1 MKNLYEPGANGH
13 LCQERLLRSRNPATM
28 KTWRH
33 TCPLCHI
40 FSVWLNTNFCFFLIP
55 ESRGEFLEKLQRAR
69 GQVKLGT
76 PSQPFLS
83 SPGSTRLSVGNW
95 SLTCTKDKE
104 VSIHNADGQQATI
117 LREDLAGFVF
127 ESNRGTKHTFNA
139 ETSLGPEFAAGWMG
153 KRGKRFVS
161 KVEAQKLKIRNLA
174 AEIQEKYLLTAQAT
188 PRKVVAT
195 LQEIVTQ
202 LHSACLSQENL
213 TKVGTL
219 PTGNHNR
226 INVQLEWLH
235 APEKCIMVGFV
246 TFPFEY

>member
-1 MKNLYEPGANGH
+1 M
-13 LCQERLLRSRNPATM
+13 
-28 KTWRH
+28 
-33 TCPLCHI
+33 
-40 FSVWLNTNFCFFLIP
+40 
-55 ESRGEFLEKLQRAR
+55 
-69 GQVKLGT
+69 KLGT

-219 PTGNHNR
+219 PTGSHNGFT
-226 INVQLEWLH
+226 IQLEWLP
-235 APEKCIMVGFV
+235 APEKCVMVGLLLFHLNAK
-246 TFPFEY
+246 EN

>member
-1 MKNLYEPGANGH
+1 MFDCECLMTNVVDVK
-13 LCQERLLRSRNPATM
+13 LLNMIS
-28 KTWRH
+28 
-33 TCPLCHI
+33 
-40 FSVWLNTNFCFFLIP
+40 FP

-76 PSQPFLS
+76 PSQPLLS
-83 SPGSTRLSVGNW
+83 TTGSTRLGVGNW

-174 AEIQEKYLLTAQAT
+174 AEIQEKYLLAAQAA
-188 PRKVVAT
+188 PREVVGR

-213 TKVGTL
+213 TKV
-219 PTGNHNR
+219 
-226 INVQLEWLH
+226 W
-235 APEKCIMVGFV
+235 
-246 TFPFEY
+246 

>member
-1 MKNLYEPGANGH
+1 ML
-13 LCQERLLRSRNPATM
+13 QVER
-28 KTWRH
+28 
-33 TCPLCHI
+33 
-40 FSVWLNTNFCFFLIP
+40 FFFFLTYLGKFRVP
-55 ESRGEFLEKLQRAR
+55 SPECVHLSLLVTSSGVFKKTFVFVESRGEFLEKLQRAR

-76 PSQPFLS
+76 PSQPLLS
-83 SPGSTRLSVGNW
+83 SPSSTRLSVGNW

-104 VSIHNADGQQATI
+104 VSVHNADGQQATI

-174 AEIQEKYLLTAQAT
+174 AEIQEKYLLAAQAT
-188 PRKVVAT
+188 PREVVAK
-195 LQEIVTQ
+195 LQEIVSQ

-213 TKVGTL
+213 TKVGL
-219 PTGNHNR
+219 VSFG
-226 INVQLEWLH
+226 
-235 APEKCIMVGFV
+235 
-246 TFPFEY
+246 

>member
-1 MKNLYEPGANGH
+1 MYAFYTVCL
-13 LCQERLLRSRNPATM
+13 
-28 KTWRH
+28 
-33 TCPLCHI
+33 
-40 FSVWLNTNFCFFLIP
+40 FFP

-76 PSQPFLS
+76 PSQPLLS

-104 VSIHNADGQQATI
+104 VSVHNADGQQATI

-139 ETSLGPEFAAGWMG
+139 ETSLGPEFASGWMG

-174 AEIQEKYLLTAQAT
+174 TEIQEKYLLAAQAT
-188 PRKVVAT
+188 PREVVAK
-195 LQEIVTQ
+195 LQEIVTH

-213 TKVGTL
+213 TKV
-219 PTGNHNR
+219 
-226 INVQLEWLH
+226 
-235 APEKCIMVGFV
+235 C
-246 TFPFEY
+246 